1 MPKTARGALFVIRNG
16 RHSDVGPPRP
26 PDAYGSNFVD
36 LPRLLHEHLRVLRV
50 CQPAHIS
57 RRDHRVWSW
66 EACRADHGLCHH
78 TDGAPIRRGLMATR
92 LRRSD
97 RISWVP
103 LAAGSS
109 ARSPGPL
116 AEQEA
121 ANDRHVHGCGDRQKL
136 TILLSTS
143 TLEPPLTTSS
153 ATTLSAHHTRHD
165 SESTGCMEC

>member
-1 MPKTARGALFVIRNG
+1 
-16 RHSDVGPPRP
+16 
-26 PDAYGSNFVD
+26 
-36 LPRLLHEHLRVLRV
+36 
-50 CQPAHIS
+50 
-57 RRDHRVWSW
+57 
-66 EACRADHGLCHH
+66 
-78 TDGAPIRRGLMATR
+78 MATR

-97 RISWVP
+97 RNSWVP

-121 ANDRHVHGCGDRQKL
+121 ANDRHVHGCGDRQQL

-153 ATTLSAHHTRHD
+153 ATTLSAHHVTHD